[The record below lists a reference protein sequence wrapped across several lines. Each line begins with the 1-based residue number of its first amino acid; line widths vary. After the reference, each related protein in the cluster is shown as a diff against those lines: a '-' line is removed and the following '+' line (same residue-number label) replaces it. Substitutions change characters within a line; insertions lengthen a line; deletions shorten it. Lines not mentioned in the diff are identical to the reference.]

1 MVLVALAVLLALPL
15 GLYTALR
22 DPFIQTF
29 MVRSATTYL
38 SRELGTT
45 IKIRS
50 FYIDLGL
57 SLEINDLVV
66 HDLHGNTLLSTGQLK
81 IRPSKDIFS
90 KLSFSK
96 ISMQNT
102 TFQLIRYEHEEDLN
116 MQFVLDYF
124 NNLSDTT
131 VSGDSKNP
139 AQLSSGS
146 LILHNANFRY
156 WDQKN
161 DQPGKPGMDYAHLN
175 ITDIQLELADIV
187 IQGDS
192 VHVRMNRLSARD
204 TSGIVLQG
212 MQATTLTYAPSA
224 VRMKGLII
232 QTGESKLDG
241 DLDFL
246 FRHPSAFLDF
256 IDSVRME
263 ATFREST
270 LMMSDLAYFA
280 EELTV
285 MENKLDFSGSFKG
298 CISDFSASDF
308 NLKFGSNTM
317 IRANVSLTGL
327 PDIYSTYVL
336 LDLQSLVTSSEDI
349 GAFAIPIEGNR
360 IPLPDEIRL
369 LRSIV
374 VDGSFEGYYDDFLTS
389 MNVRTA
395 IGNIFADLLVRK
407 NKSTTRIHYSG
418 QIRARNVNL
427 SKMFDSPYAPSG
439 LHADLRLDGKGV
451 SQETINATIDGK
463 IKAMS
468 FMGNEFKD
476 ILLGGVYTENQF
488 NGKVAVNDNK
498 LKLDFSGLAD
508 FNASNPEFKFTINIP
523 HADLFKLNL
532 LKLDERM
539 VLSTSI
545 AADFTGLKPDDISG
559 EVTLRNTKYADSRG
573 EYTMEVLMLKSFSD
587 YLFPK
592 RLLLQCDFFDFELA
606 GSYMLNNLGESLK
619 QFLASYIGFEHY
631 KPLSDQTIE
640 QDFFISLKFKRPET
654 LRRLFMPSLIISDD
668 LSFTGTYTNRSQI
681 LNTTLNAS
689 LLGISGIK
697 MTDVLLRSSTDR
709 WQARVDLS
717 GTEVIFRDRT
727 TRDSTTLG
735 VSWPHFSTIL
745 MNDSIFFQ
753 LGWNDQRPIARNKG
767 DIKGIFN
774 TGKGILGE
782 LRIIDAD
789 LIVNDSV
796 WTIGPGNKVEVT
808 SDFTNIEG
816 LEIALGNQQI
826 SINGNLPFNEGDT
839 LMIGFDQWDLSNFD
853 LISKSSGID
862 LDGIITGDLQ
872 LANLSGSPA
881 FFSNLH
887 INKLF
892 MNKEQLGDARIV
904 SSWSSVDESVYLNAQ
919 LIHVGNVSTS
929 RMLNLRGFY
938 YPGLKNDN
946 LAFSLSMDN
955 FRIKALSPFMT
966 GIISRIEGLASGEF
980 SISGTLK
987 TPEINGQLSLKRTG
1001 FVVDYLNTAYS
1012 LSHDFEINPSTIKL
1026 DNLVL
1031 YDTLGSKAIVNGS
1044 IDHDYLSNFRLN
1056 VHIQPDNFMALNT
1069 NSSMNELFYGSARVS
1084 GAMDIRGPFEDIFM
1098 NINAVTNSGTNIFI
1112 PLNTTT
1118 TIGDNDYII
1127 FVPPADTST
1136 VLERISEPRPT
1147 GQKFGL
1153 NLETRV
1159 TPDAG
1164 VKIFLPYNMGDLE
1177 AYGNGNLRMGVNSK
1191 GDFSLQGDYIIK
1203 SGQFNFVFE
1212 NLVRRR
1218 FDLLEG
1224 GSISWTGDPLD
1235 ANIDI
1240 RGLYKVKT
1248 SVSSLGL
1255 VLDSTSTYRNRVNVD
1270 CIIHLS
1276 DQLFNPSIKFSIELP
1291 NADDNV
1297 RQMVFS
1303 VLDTT
1308 NEAMMTQQMIS
1319 LLVLGSFSYSASE
1332 QSGLGASSFN
1342 VLSNQLSNWLSQIS
1356 KDFDIGL
1363 HYKPGDKISS
1373 EELEV
1378 ALSTQLFNDRITID
1392 GNFGV
1397 IGNRVQSQNASNIVG
1412 DIDVNFVLTKDG
1424 RLRLKAFSHSNVNS
1438 WYNSNA
1444 FENISPYTQGLGI
1457 TYKQEFDNFG
1467 DLFRRKK
1474 KSSSK
1479 KSN

>member
-1 MVLVALAVLLALPL
+1 
-15 GLYTALR
+15 
-22 DPFIQTF
+22 
-29 MVRSATTYL
+29 MVRSGTTFL

-45 IKIRS
+45 ITIKS

-81 IRPSKDIFS
+81 IRPSRDIFT

-96 ISMQNT
+96 VSLENT
-102 TFQLIRYEHEEDLN
+102 SVQLIRHEEDDDLN
-116 MQFVLDYF
+116 MQVFINFF
-124 NNLSDTT
+124 NLLSDTT
-131 VSGDSKNP
+131 KPKGPRAK
-139 AQLSSGS
+139 AQLQLGS
-146 LILHNANFRY
+146 LSLKNATFRY
-156 WDQKN
+156 WDQNK
-161 DQPGKPGMDYAHLN
+161 DKPGEPGMDYAHLN
-175 ITDIQLELADIV
+175 VRDIQLELTDFV
-187 IQGDS
+187 LQGDS
-192 VHVRMNRLSARD
+192 LHARLNSLSARD
-204 TSGIVLQG
+204 TSGILLHE
-212 MQATTLTYAPSA
+212 MEATSLSYTPTAI
-224 VRMKGLII
+224 RTKGLLI
-232 QTGESKLDG
+232 QSGTSRLDA

-246 FRHPSAFLDF
+246 FYHPSAFLNF
-256 IDSVRME
+256 IDSVFMV

-270 LMMSDLAYFA
+270 LVMSDLVYFA

-285 MENKLDFSGSFKG
+285 MDNKLDFSGRFSG
-298 CISDFSASDF
+298 YVSDFSASDF
-308 NLKFGSNTM
+308 DLKFGSNTR
-317 IRANVSLTGL
+317 IKADLSLAGL
-327 PDIYSTYVL
+327 PDIYNTHVNLNLHSLFTNPG
-336 LDLQSLVTSSEDI
+336 DLSS
-349 GAFAIPIEGNR
+349 FAVPIEGGK
-360 IPLPDEIRL
+360 IPLPDE
-369 LRSIV
+369 LRVLQTFS
-374 VDGSFEGYYDDFLTS
+374 VDGRFEGYYDDFMTNINIRTGLG
-389 MNVRTA
+389 NV
-395 IGNIFADLLVRK
+395 FADLLVRK
-407 NKSTTRIHYSG
+407 NRTTTRIHYSG

-427 SKMFDSPYAPSG
+427 SKMFGNDHAPSG

-451 SQETINATIDGK
+451 SQQTIDARIDGK
-463 IKAMS
+463 ISTMS
-468 FMGNEFKD
+468 LLGNEFKD
-476 ILLGGVYTENQF
+476 ILLGGVYTGNQF
-488 NGKVAVNDNK
+488 NGKVAIDDSK

-508 FNASNPEFKFTINIP
+508 FNESNPEFNFTINIP
-523 HADLFKLNL
+523 HADLYRLNL
-532 LKLDERM
+532 LKLDEQM
-539 VLSTSI
+539 VLSTTI
-545 AADFTGLKPDDISG
+545 VADFTGLNPDHISG
-559 EVTLRNTKYADSRG
+559 ELRLLDTRFTDGRG
-573 EYTMEVLMLKSFSD
+573 EYYMESLLMKSFSD
-587 YLFPK
+587 YLYPK
-592 RLLLQCDFFDFELA
+592 RLQLQCDFFDFELA
-606 GSYMLNNLGESLK
+606 GSYMLNDLGESMK
-619 QFLASYIGFEHY
+619 HFLANYIAFDHY
-631 KPLSDQTIE
+631 QPLTDQLIE
-640 QDFFISLKFKRPET
+640 QDFFISLKFKQPET
-654 LRRLFMPSLIISDD
+654 LRRLLMPSLIISDD
-668 LSFTGTYTNRSQI
+668 LSFSGTFTNRSQM
-681 LNTTLNAS
+681 LNTTLNARV
-689 LLGISGIK
+689 LGLSGVK
-697 MTDVLLRSSTDR
+697 MTDVLLRTSSDR
-709 WQARVDLS
+709 WQARVELT
-717 GTEVIFRDRT
+717 GAEVVFRDT
-727 TRDSTTLG
+727 TARDSTTLG
-735 VSWPHFSTIL
+735 INWPHFSAML

-753 LGWNDQRPIARNKG
+753 LGWNDQRPKSRNKG
-767 DIKGIFN
+767 SIKGVFN
-774 TGKGILGE
+774 TGEDLLGE
-782 LRIIDAD
+782 LTISHAD

-796 WTIGPGNKVEVT
+796 WTIGPGNRVEVT
-808 SDFTNIEG
+808 TKYTNIKG
-816 LEIALGNQQI
+816 LDIALGDQQI
-826 SINGNLPFNEGDT
+826 SVNGNLPFNEGDT
-839 LMIGFDQWDLSNFD
+839 LMIGFNQWDLSNFD
-853 LISKSSGID
+853 LITKGSGID

-872 LANLSGSPA
+872 LANLSNSPA

-887 INKLF
+887 ISRLF

-938 YPGLKNDN
+938 YPRMKKDN
-946 LAFSLSMDN
+946 MAFSLSMDN

-980 SISGTLK
+980 SINGTMK
-987 TPEINGQLSLKRTG
+987 QPEIKGQLSLRRTG

-1012 LSHDFEINPSTIKL
+1012 LSHDFEIKPTSISL
-1026 DNLVL
+1026 DNLIL

-1056 VHIQPDNFMALNT
+1056 VQLQPDNFMAMNT

-1084 GAMDIRGPFEDIFM
+1084 GNMQIRGPFEDVFM

-1118 TIGDNDYII
+1118 TIGENDYII
-1127 FVPPADTST
+1127 FVAPADTSHT
-1136 VLERISEPRPT
+1136 IARTEETKPT

-1159 TPDAG
+1159 TPDAS

-1177 AYGNGNLRMGVNSK
+1177 ANGNGNLRMGINSK
-1191 GDFSLQGDYIIK
+1191 GDFSLLGDYIVK

-1240 RGLYKVKT
+1240 KGLYKVKT

-1255 VLDSTSTYRNRVNVD
+1255 VLDSTSTYRNRINVD

-1319 LLVLGSFSYSASE
+1319 LLVLGSFSYSSSE
-1332 QSGLGASSFN
+1332 QAGLGASSFN

-1363 HYKPGDKISS
+1363 HYKPGDKISN

-1397 IGNRVQSQNASNIVG
+1397 SGNRVQSQNASNIVG
-1412 DIDVNFVLTKDG
+1412 DIDVNFLITKDG
-1424 RLRLKAFSHSNVNS
+1424 HFRLKAFNHSNVNS
-1438 WYNSNA
+1438 WYNTNA
-1444 FENISPYTQGLGI
+1444 FEKIAPYTQGVGI

-1474 KSSSK
+1474 KSTSN